1 MRSEGKAENGER
13 QNGQLSR
20 EKREALRLQK
30 KMQRREG
37 LKRRSG
43 LTGEERAYAEE
54 RIRSALT
61 ALSCCRNAGRLLI
74 YASCGDE
81 VSTWKLMEEA
91 LSAGKQV
98 FCPRVEGAGSMSF
111 YRIDGREELI
121 PGFRGI
127 LEPPAQEWRKYRIQP
142 LPEGESDLVVMPGA
156 AFDRNLGRL
165 GYGGGYYDRF
175 LQALEEA
182 GSTRPCAGKAFRK
195 IAVGFSCQILDSLAQ
210 EPEDVRP
217 DLIVTEREII
227 GLTTGMTETAYL

>member
-1 MRSEGKAENGER
+1 MLSERNAERQDGRLPQGER
-13 QNGQLSR
+13 
-20 EKREALRLQK
+20 KALKLRK
-30 KMQRREG
+30 KEQRREG
-37 LKRRSG
+37 LKRRSE
-43 LTGEERAYAEE
+43 LTGEERAHAEE
-54 RIRSALT
+54 RIRSVLIALPWY
-61 ALSCCRNAGRLLI
+61 RNAGRLLL
-74 YASCGDE
+74 YVSYGNE
-81 VSTWKLMEEA
+81 VPTRRLMEEA
-91 LSAGKQV
+91 LTAGKQV

-111 YRIDGREELI
+111 YRIDGPEELS

-127 LEPPAQEWRKYRIQP
+127 PEPPAQEWRKYRIQP
-142 LPEGESDLVVMPGA
+142 LPEGKSDLIVMPGA

-182 GSTRPCAGKAFRK
+182 GSARLCAGKAFRK

-227 GLTTGMTETAYL
+227 GLTEGTGTTETVYP

>member
-1 MRSEGKAENGER
+1 MLSERNAERQDGRLLQGER
-13 QNGQLSR
+13 
-20 EKREALRLQK
+20 KAIKLQK
-30 KMQRREG
+30 TEQRREG
-37 LKRRSG
+37 LKRRSE
-43 LTGEERAYAEE
+43 LTGEERAHAEE
-54 RIRSALT
+54 RIRSVLIALPWY
-61 ALSCCRNAGRLLI
+61 RNAGRLLL
-74 YASCGDE
+74 YVSYGNE
-81 VSTWKLMEEA
+81 VPTRRLMEEA
-91 LSAGKQV
+91 LAAGKQV

-111 YRIDGREELI
+111 YRIDGPEELS

-127 LEPPAQEWRKYRIQP
+127 PEPPAQEWRKYRIQP
-142 LPEGESDLVVMPGA
+142 LPEGKSDLIVMPGA

-182 GSTRPCAGKAFRK
+182 GSARLCAGKAFRK

-227 GLTTGMTETAYL
+227 GLTEGTGTTETVYP

>member
-1 MRSEGKAENGER
+1 MLSERNAERQDGRLPQGER
-13 QNGQLSR
+13 
-20 EKREALRLQK
+20 KALKLRK
-30 KMQRREG
+30 KEQRREG
-37 LKRRSG
+37 LKRRSE
-43 LTGEERAYAEE
+43 LTGEERAHAEE
-54 RIRSALT
+54 RIRSVLIALPWY
-61 ALSCCRNAGRLLI
+61 RNAGRLLL
-74 YASCGDE
+74 YVSYGNE
-81 VSTWKLMEEA
+81 VPTRRLMEEA
-91 LSAGKQV
+91 LTAGKQV

-111 YRIDGREELI
+111 YRIDGPEELS

-127 LEPPAQEWRKYRIQP
+127 PEPPAQEWRKYLIQP
-142 LPEGESDLVVMPGA
+142 LPEGKSDLIVMPGA

-182 GSTRPCAGKAFRK
+182 GSARLCAGKAFRK

-227 GLTTGMTETAYL
+227 GLTEGTGTTETVYP

>member
-1 MRSEGKAENGER
+1 MLSERNVERQDGRLLQGER
-13 QNGQLSR
+13 
-20 EKREALRLQK
+20 KAIKLQK
-30 KMQRREG
+30 TEQRREG
-37 LKRRSG
+37 LKRRSE
-43 LTGEERAYAEE
+43 LTGEERAHAEE
-54 RIRSALT
+54 RIRSVLIALPWY
-61 ALSCCRNAGRLLI
+61 RNAGRLLL
-74 YASCGDE
+74 YVSYGNE
-81 VSTWKLMEEA
+81 VPTRRLMEEA
-91 LSAGKQV
+91 LAAGKQV

-111 YRIDGREELI
+111 YRIDGPEELS

-127 LEPPAQEWRKYRIQP
+127 PEPPAQEWRKYRIQP
-142 LPEGESDLVVMPGA
+142 LPEGKSDLIVMPGA

-182 GSTRPCAGKAFRK
+182 GSARLCAGKAFRK

-227 GLTTGMTETAYL
+227 GLTEGTGTTETVYP

>member
-1 MRSEGKAENGER
+1 MLSERNAERQDGRLLQGER
-13 QNGQLSR
+13 
-20 EKREALRLQK
+20 KAIKLQK
-30 KMQRREG
+30 TEQRREG
-37 LKRRSG
+37 LKRRSE
-43 LTGEERAYAEE
+43 LTGEERAHAEE
-54 RIRSALT
+54 RIRSVLIALPWY
-61 ALSCCRNAGRLLI
+61 RNAGRLLL
-74 YASCGDE
+74 YVSYGNE
-81 VSTWKLMEEA
+81 VPTRRLMEEA
-91 LSAGKQV
+91 LAAGKQV

-111 YRIDGREELI
+111 YRIDGPEELS

-127 LEPPAQEWRKYRIQP
+127 PEPPAQEWRKYRIQP
-142 LPEGESDLVVMPGA
+142 LPEGKSDLIVMPGA

-182 GSTRPCAGKAFRK
+182 GSTRLCAGKAFRK

-227 GLTTGMTETAYL
+227 GLTEGTGTTETVYP